1 MSYVNTIITG
11 LVVFPFVAFLI
22 TMPYALYQY
31 KHHSSISKLRTLII
45 YSFVLYML
53 IAYFLVILPLPSRE
67 STIGHTWQDH
77 LNLMPFNQISIYF
90 TKHGFSLKS
99 LLGYF
104 KSFSLWQL
112 LFNVL
117 LTVPFGMYMHY
128 YFKKSFKE
136 TVLYTFLLSLFYEL
150 TQLSALY
157 GIYPGPYRLADIE
170 DLICN
175 TLGGALGYLLTDL
188 LIKYLPDRDAID
200 ERCRVRGRQISGW
213 RRFWAVFFDFLVFFV
228 LYTVIYGLL
237 GIALPSVWYIPFS
250 FELIWTFFCIATA
263 IEVLFNKG
271 TTVGHGLCR
280 MSIAAKDGSDVSII
294 QLIGRYLCLWLL
306 TGLPMF
312 FENWLVA
319 NRPDIAGKIPF
330 LDLVCQ
336 AYFIYYFISVL
347 WRKNKRK
354 LLHEYL
360 SKTTY
365 MAVELPDDK
374 K

>member
-1 MSYVNTIITG
+1 MLWVIYYSLKFINSYYAWSVCRLQIID
-11 LVVFPFVAFLI
+11 LPDLDF
-22 TMPYALYQY
+22 
-31 KHHSSISKLRTLII
+31 RR
-45 YSFVLYML
+45 SFY
-53 IAYFLVILPLPSRE
+53 
-67 STIGHTWQDH
+67 
-77 LNLMPFNQISIYF
+77 QISIYF

-99 LLGYF
+99 ILGYF

-213 RRFWAVFFDFLVFFV
+213 RRFWAVFFDFLV
-228 LYTVIYGLL
+228 
-237 GIALPSVWYIPFS
+237 
-250 FELIWTFFCIATA
+250 
-263 IEVLFNKG
+263 
-271 TTVGHGLCR
+271 
-280 MSIAAKDGSDVSII
+280 
-294 QLIGRYLCLWLL
+294 LL
-306 TGLPMF
+306 TSL
-312 FENWLVA
+312 
-319 NRPDIAGKIPF
+319 
-330 LDLVCQ
+330 
-336 AYFIYYFISVL
+336 
-347 WRKNKRK
+347 
-354 LLHEYL
+354 
-360 SKTTY
+360 
-365 MAVELPDDK
+365 
-374 K
+374 